1 MNDGLKDKHRKAIFD
16 ILTANPRVE
25 RVVLFGSR
33 AMGTFTT
40 TSDVD
45 LALFGDELTLTDQA
59 RLAAAIDKL
68 PMAQQVDLL
77 IYKSIDNDKL
87 KQHIKKHGKEWFRR
101 GWVMSAD
108 WPLVELSEL
117 VKDLTVGFVGSM
129 TQEYVEKGVPFF
141 RSKNIKPYDLE
152 WADIKYVSRQFHEKL
167 KKSSLAPGDVVIVRT
182 GTPGTA
188 CVIPESV
195 EEANCSDV
203 VIARVNDKKLS
214 AYYLSYFMNSVA
226 VHQVS
231 SHLVCA
237 VQQHFNIG
245 SAKKI
250 KIPLPSRDEQ
260 EEIVTVLKTL
270 DDKLKL
276 NRQINQTLEEMAQAI
291 FKSWFV
297 DFEPVKAKIEAKVS
311 GQDPQR
317 AAMCAISGK
326 TAAELDQLPPDQ
338 FAQLRATADLF
349 PDELTDSE
357 LGLIPKGW
365 EVGCM
370 KDCCLRVESG
380 GTPKRGESNYW
391 DGNIR
396 WLSSGEVRDVIILD
410 TKEKI
415 TEEGLRKSSAKLWP
429 YGSTVVAMYG
439 ATAGQVC
446 LLAKEMAANQA
457 CCALIPRKNCQNYM
471 FLTARR
477 SIEELS
483 GKASGSAQQNLN
495 KSLVSDHRVLL
506 PDEQTMKAFEQI
518 TGPFLKGWIRNIKQ
532 NNVLAQLRDTLLP
545 KLLSGEI
552 SVGPTPQATIEEAV

>member
-1 MNDGLKDKHRKAIFD
+1 
-16 ILTANPRVE
+16 
-25 RVVLFGSR
+25 
-33 AMGTFTT
+33 
-40 TSDVD
+40 
-45 LALFGDELTLTDQA
+45 
-59 RLAAAIDKL
+59 
-68 PMAQQVDLL
+68 
-77 IYKSIDNDKL
+77 
-87 KQHIKKHGKEWFRR
+87 
-101 GWVMSAD
+101 
-108 WPLVELSEL
+108 
-117 VKDLTVGFVGSM
+117 
-129 TQEYVEKGVPFF
+129 
-141 RSKNIKPYDLE
+141 
-152 WADIKYVSRQFHEKL
+152 
-167 KKSSLAPGDVVIVRT
+167 
-182 GTPGTA
+182 
-188 CVIPESV
+188 
-195 EEANCSDV
+195 
-203 VIARVNDKKLS
+203 
-214 AYYLSYFMNSVA
+214 
-226 VHQVS
+226 
-231 SHLVCA
+231 
-237 VQQHFNIG
+237 
-245 SAKKI
+245 
-250 KIPLPSRDEQ
+250 
-260 EEIVTVLKTL
+260 
-270 DDKLKL
+270 
-276 NRQINQTLEEMAQAI
+276 
-291 FKSWFV
+291 
-297 DFEPVKAKIEAKVS
+297 
-311 GQDPQR
+311 
-317 AAMCAISGK
+317 
-326 TAAELDQLPPDQ
+326 
-338 FAQLRATADLF
+338 
-349 PDELTDSE
+349 
-357 LGLIPKGW
+357 
-365 EVGCM
+365 M